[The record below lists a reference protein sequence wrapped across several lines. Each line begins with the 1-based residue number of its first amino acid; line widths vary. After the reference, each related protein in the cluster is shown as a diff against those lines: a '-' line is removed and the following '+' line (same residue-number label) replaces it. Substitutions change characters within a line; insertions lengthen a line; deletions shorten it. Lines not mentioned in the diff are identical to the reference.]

1 MKTTFTIL
9 LFFVLFQFQAKTQ
22 VMIGQ
27 TEVDTTT
34 IASGLDI
41 PWEILW
47 GPDDFIWVTERYG
60 RVSRIH
66 PETGDQLII
75 LDITDIV
82 HQDAE
87 SGLLG
92 MVIHPDFETLPIV
105 YLAYTYLSGSSIIER
120 IVSYDYIG
128 GQLVNESIL
137 LDNIPGNT
145 NHDGCRLI
153 ISPDLKLFITTGDT
167 WNQAL
172 AQDINNLAGKV
183 LRINLDGSIPTDNP
197 WPGNP
202 VYSIGH
208 RNAQGLFFGPTGI
221 LYSSEHGPSSDDEF
235 NIIEAGRNYGW
246 PDVMGYCNTPDEITF
261 CNTNNVVEPL
271 LAWTP
276 TIATSDIV
284 YYDHPAIP
292 EWQGRILLTTL
303 KNKRLYVLELDE
315 TGTSIVSEE
324 QFFEDWWGRLRDIC
338 IGPNGEIYLA
348 NNYSNW
354 SGNPPPFS
362 NNIIKI
368 WNPGIRVELKAFLE
382 GPFDNSTDEM
392 KTDMIGSIPNDQPF
406 GPDLPY
412 FGNPM
417 PIWYYNGSESV
428 TSILGPDIVD
438 WVMVELRDALNITS
452 ALPGTV
458 VAKKAAFLTK
468 TGQIVDT
475 DGAGFLNFPVTI
487 SNNLFIAVYSRNH
500 LGVISANP
508 ITETNGIYT
517 YDFSSGSGQ
526 AYGANSQKELSP
538 GSGIWGLISGD
549 GNGDGLISDMDMS
562 QVWDLQ
568 AGKSGYGESDY
579 NMNSQS
585 ENRDK
590 NNFLVPNI
598 GSASYIPE

>member
-315 TGTSIVSEE
+315 TGTSIDSEE

-428 TSILGPDIVD
+428 TSIPGPDIVD

-590 NNFLVPNI
+590 NNFWVPNI